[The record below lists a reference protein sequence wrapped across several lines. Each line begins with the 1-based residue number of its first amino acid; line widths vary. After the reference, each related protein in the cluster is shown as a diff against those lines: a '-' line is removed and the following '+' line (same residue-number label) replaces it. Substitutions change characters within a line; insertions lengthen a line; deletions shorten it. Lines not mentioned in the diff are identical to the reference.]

1 MEFYGMTDIGKK
13 RAANEDMFETLNI
26 GDNAVLLVVC
36 DGMGGVAGG
45 AEASKKATEVFC
57 REVKALAEKN
67 MRGGSFVVADPD
79 TEIPMMLENAA
90 SSANF
95 VVWQIGQDNKELHG
109 LGTTIVA
116 VFVTGK
122 TAYIINVGD
131 SRAYLVR
138 ETGIKQLTHDHS
150 LVQMLLD
157 KGEITAAEAEKHPG
171 RNVITKAIGVSLSCE
186 SETYIEKLKAGDVL
200 LLCSDGLYGMVSEKE
215 ISKTVSTD
223 ESLKTRV
230 GKLIAMANDFGG
242 EDNITAVLAEI

>member
-13 RAANEDMFETLNI
+13 RAANEDMFEARNI

-57 REVKALAEKN
+57 REVETYAEKKIT
-67 MRGGSFVVADPD
+67 GGSFVVTDPD
-79 TEIPMMLENAA
+79 TEIPVMLENAA

-95 VVWQIGQDNKELHG
+95 EVWQIGQDNKELHG

-116 VFVTGK
+116 MFVTGK
-122 TAYIINVGD
+122 TAYIINLGD

-138 ETGIKQLTHDHS
+138 ANEIKQLTHDHS
-150 LVQMLLD
+150 LVQSLID
-157 KGEITAAEAEKHPG
+157 KGEITKTEAEKRPD
-171 RNVITKAIGVSLSCE
+171 RNIITKAIGVSLNCE
-186 SETYIEKLKAGDVL
+186 PETYTEKLKAGDVL

-230 GKLIAMANDFGG
+230 SNLIAMANDFGG
-242 EDNITAVLAEI
+242 EDNVTAVLAEI

>member
-13 RAANEDMFETLNI
+13 RADNEDMFETLNI

-57 REVKALAEKN
+57 REVKAFAEKN

-95 VVWQIGQDNKELHG
+95 EVWQIGQDNKELHG

-138 ETGIKQLTHDHS
+138 ENEIKQLTHDHS
-150 LVQMLLD
+150 LVQLLLD
-157 KGEITAAEAEKHPG
+157 RGEITAAEAEKHPG
-171 RNVITKAIGVSLSCE
+171 HNVITKAIGVLLNCE
-186 SETYIEKLKAGDVL
+186 PETYKEKLQAGDVL

>member
-1 MEFYGMTDIGKK
+1 MEFFGMTDIGKK
-13 RAANEDMFETLNI
+13 RNANEDTFSARNI

-57 REVKALAEKN
+57 REVETYAEKN
-67 MRGGSFVVADPD
+67 LKGGSFVVADPD
-79 TEIPMMLENAA
+79 TEIPMMLENAV

-95 VVWQIGQDNKELHG
+95 EVWQIGQDNKDLHG

-138 ETGIKQLTHDHS
+138 ENAIKQLTHDHS
-150 LVQMLLD
+150 LVQMLLE

-171 RNVITKAIGVSLSCE
+171 RNVITKAVGVLLSCE
-186 SETYIEKLKAGDVL
+186 PETYTEKLKVGDVL
-200 LLCSDGLYGMVSEKE
+200 LLCSDGLYGMISDKE

-223 ESLKTRV
+223 ESLKKRV
-230 GKLIAMANDFGG
+230 GNLIVMANDFGG

>member
-13 RAANEDMFETLNI
+13 RADNEDMFATLKI
-26 GDNAVLLVVC
+26 GDNAFLLIVC

-45 AEASKKATEVFC
+45 AEASKKATEIFC
-57 REVKALAEKN
+57 REVETYAEKN
-67 MRGGSFVVADPD
+67 IRGGSFVAADPD
-79 TEIPMMLENAA
+79 TDIPMMLENAA

-95 VVWQIGQDNKELHG
+95 EVWQIGQDNKELHG

-138 ETGIKQLTHDHS
+138 ENEIKQLTHDHS
-150 LVQMLLD
+150 LVQLLLD
-157 KGEITAAEAEKHPG
+157 RGEITATEAEKHPG
-171 RNVITKAIGVSLSCE
+171 RNVITKAVGVSLNCE
-186 SETYIEKLKAGDVL
+186 PETYKEKLQAGDVL

-215 ISKTVSTD
+215 ISKTVLTD